1 MNKENTK
8 PNEINMLAAWIE
20 FLRDPK
26 SEIVEKLVQVIPEI
40 KEAKELLIEISN
52 DETNRKIYDERVK
65 ELNSKNEK

>member
-20 FLRDPK
+20 FLRNPE
-26 SEIVEKLVQVIPEI
+26 SETVEKLAQVIPEI

-52 DETNRKIYDERVK
+52 DETNRKNYEDRVK

>member
-1 MNKENTK
+1 
-8 PNEINMLAAWIE
+8 MLAAWIE
-20 FLRDPK
+20 FLRDPE

-40 KEAKELLIEISN
+40 KEAKGLLIEISN

>member
-8 PNEINMLAAWIE
+8 PNEINMLAAWME
-20 FLRDPK
+20 FLRDPE

-40 KEAKELLIEISN
+40 KEAKGLLIEISN